1 MDERRS
7 NRIAGWSGIVFSI
20 LSLAVLPVVIS
31 PAPPA
36 VGVPG
41 AEVAAWFDAHRTGFL
56 IGNYLGILAF
66 VPGFVQ
72 LAILVASIR
81 KAEPEGGWLA
91 YLVFGSGTFAY
102 AVFACSLCVFQ
113 ALPFLVAPH
122 LHLSIEAI
130 GSLAAVWFSLDG
142 LGALPMILAVAWAGR
157 STRVLPGWFTYFSAV
172 VGVLAFV
179 MSLGAFASQPTS
191 IAAGGGTTGLGFVA
205 FFVWTF
211 VLGVLFLRRR

>member
-72 LAILVASIR
+72 LAVLVASIR

-130 GSLAAVWFSLDG
+130 GSLAA
-142 LGALPMILAVAWAGR
+142 AVWAGPER
-157 STRVLPGWFTYFSAV
+157 QV
-172 VGVLAFV
+172 VGIELNVSYLRAATSGTV
-179 MSLGAFASQPTS
+179 TAVCTPVRRGRTLSTYLIEIRDDQDRPTASARLTTMTLPQREQ
-191 IAAGGGTTGLGFVA
+191 GGFGG
-205 FFVWTF
+205 
-211 VLGVLFLRRR
+211 